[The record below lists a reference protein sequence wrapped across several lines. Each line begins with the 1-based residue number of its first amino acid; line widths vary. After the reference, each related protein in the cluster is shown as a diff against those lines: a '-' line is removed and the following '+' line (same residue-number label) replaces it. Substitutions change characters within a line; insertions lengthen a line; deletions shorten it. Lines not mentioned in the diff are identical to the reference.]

1 MDVILELI
9 DDTTGE
15 VFAESEVAL
24 DSLPQYF
31 SRMDTRLTL
40 GDSEY
45 EVTHAEPAN
54 RDDIGLAGRVRLRL
68 RKVAF
73 AVDAKKTRYTHPSI
87 EDLLPPRDRAAEG
100 AESPLDVAPDDFR
113 QIELVR
119 ASLEA
124 DVDAELDA
132 IRVLTVVHRREGGF
146 DAVHVRKR
154 VGDPLGDA
162 GVTRAEVEA
171 ALGAKGRPLALRG
184 QSGVV
189 RGGFAIPQAESMVY
203 GIEHEGTLVVL
214 CVQGDYREVAG
225 ALHPIARKHA
235 LLLVDWCGTRCLRAH
250 EDGFVA

>member
-1 MDVILELI
+1 MDVTLELI

-24 DSLPQYF
+24 DSLPQFF
-31 SRMDTRLTL
+31 SRMETRLTL

-45 EVTHAEPAN
+45 EVTHAEPSN

-73 AVDAKKTRYTHPSI
+73 SVDPKKVLYSLPSI

-113 QIELVR
+113 QVELVR

-124 DVDAELDA
+124 DIDAEFDA
-132 IRVLTVVHRREGGF
+132 IRRVVAGHRRAGGF
-146 DAVHVRKR
+146 DEIHVRKR

-203 GIEHEGTLVVL
+203 GIEHEGALVVL
-214 CVQGDYREVAG
+214 CAHGDYREVAG
-225 ALHPIARKHA
+225 ALHPIALAHK
-235 LLLVDWCGTRCLRAH
+235 LLLVDWCGTRRLRAH
-250 EDGFVA
+250 EEGFVE

>member
-9 DDTTGE
+9 DDATGE

-40 GDSEY
+40 GDAEY

-73 AVDAKKTRYTHPSI
+73 SVDPKKVLYSLPSI

-100 AESPLDVAPDDFR
+100 ADGALDVAPDDFR
-113 QIELVR
+113 QVELVR
-119 ASLEA
+119 AALEV
-124 DVDAELDA
+124 DVDAELED
-132 IRVLTVVHRREGGF
+132 IRTVIAGHHRPGGF
-146 DAVHVRKR
+146 DAIHVRKR

-214 CVQGDYREVAG
+214 CAHGDYREVAG
-225 ALHPIARKHA
+225 ALHPIARKYG